1 MIILDIS
8 KVEETVDAGLVYVQ
22 NDSVHLL
29 EMTIQ
34 DNGAAVDLTGKTA
47 KIRFCTRSGYV
58 SDEPCTIVSAAAGTL
73 SYKMLGAQLVRGEVL
88 GIVSL
93 YAGDERQSTSKFRL
107 LCVDDLS
114 SDDSVRDS
122 VQYSELQKAIT
133 AAEAATGEANEA
145 AEYAQSQGDYAKEK
159 GDAVSLEWEPHVADK
174 VIHITSEERAGW
186 NNKVDKAEGKGLSDN
201 NYTDADKI
209 KLDGIEAGAEVNQNA
224 FGVVSVDGVFDI
236 NATSKTDKL
245 NIVGG
250 SNITL
255 NNYDDYGYQA
265 VHISATDTTYENATE
280 TKAGLMSSADKAK
293 LDTISVGAEP
303 NDVTSVAGKTG
314 AVSLDKSD
322 VGLGNLTNDKQA
334 KETDFNAHVG
344 NTSNPHNVTKEQ
356 LGIENVDNTSDMDK
370 PVSTAQAAALA
381 LKADKAEFDA
391 HNADGERHITAA
403 ERARWDSSA
412 IVGDASGEK
421 IVLDDVAPQGAIREL
436 EIYGKSEQETSVQG
450 KNLLDTTGIG
460 VGSNFDNYVND
471 VTFTHQSDGGVKVTG
486 TYMNEYSPYSTRFEL
501 IDKLTVGKTYVKS
514 MTGGV
519 TGINFAVVVIKND
532 DTSTRPTTFTL
543 DDTVKSVK
551 AYLEITKID
560 DPIDTTVYLQV
571 EEGSAATAYEP
582 FVPNKPSPEYPSEI
596 KSAENFTAL
605 FLRGKNL
612 LDTSGMGT
620 TAGGITYTPQADG
633 SVKVAGTSTG
643 FGSSKLIDITSR
655 LTLGKKYV
663 KSMKGGVSGLTMP
676 MLVTPKTGS
685 ATFPSTFTMDETIE
699 SVKVYLQVN
708 SADIAVDT
716 TVYLQVEEG
725 SAATAYEPY
734 GGTVVNIPYEL
745 RGVPNSTGGWLARDY
760 IEVKDGAVKL
770 VRECGELACSGG
782 ENWIYSATDNYEMYF
797 LLLADGK
804 GLGYGDIWFKTSH
817 YKVAYTVT
825 QYAYPFAMNTYEGR
839 FQPSILCALG
849 TYGSSAAWK
858 TYLAGLSEAGNPLTI
873 LYQLATPTIEDITE
887 TETGQALLALT
898 LTAPT
903 ASVSNTADSGMAVRY
918 EVDGTIAYKKLAS
931 AIVALGGTI

>member
-1 MIILDIS
+1 MITYKIR
-8 KVEETVDAGLVYVQ
+8 
-22 NDSVHLL
+22 L
-29 EMTIQ
+29 EMAGGREQYSNMEFTTGDVQ
-34 DNGAAVDLTGKTA
+34 AYRLEFDFMDNGKAYDCTGHTLTVKAKRSDGSVVVDSGTVENGKAFYIPANSVFSKPDALELEVALVTA
-47 KIRFCTRSGYV
+47 DG
-58 SDEPCTIVSAAAGTL
+58 
-73 SYKMLGAQLVRGEVL
+73 SYATVKVIHAHVREGFGDGDVTPEDTTPILVNLIAQG
-88 GIVSL
+88 
-93 YAGDERQSTSKFRL
+93 
-107 LCVDDLS
+107 
-114 SDDSVRDS
+114 
-122 VQYSELQKAIT
+122 
-133 AAEAATGEANEA
+133 
-145 AEYAQSQGDYAKEK
+145 EYAKQMGDYAKEQ
-159 GDAVSLEWEPHVADK
+159 GEWVGEASDAHINDNVR
-174 VIHITSEERAGW
+174 HITSEERAGW
-186 NNKVDKAEGKGLSDN
+186 NNKVDKVEGKGLSTND
-201 NYTDADKI
+201 YTDAEKAKLAGVAPEATKTTIGSSDGKTTIHTQNVGGSAKTAFLYPAAVMDEKLAEKVDKVTGKGLSTNDYTTAEKE
-209 KLDGIEAGAEVNQNA
+209 KLAGIEAEAQKNV
-224 FGVVSVDGVFDI
+224 
-236 NATSKTDKL
+236 
-245 NIVGG
+245 
-250 SNITL
+250 
-255 NNYDDYGYQA
+255 
-265 VHISATDTTYENATE
+265 
-280 TKAGLMSSADKAK
+280 
-293 LDTISVGAEP
+293 
-303 NDVTSVAGKTG
+303 VTSVAGKTG
-314 AVSLDKSD
+314 AVALDKSD

-356 LGIENVDNTSDMDK
+356 LEIENVDNTSDMDK

-391 HNADGERHITAA
+391 HNADEERHITPQ
-403 ERARWDSSA
+403 ERARWDASA

-421 IVLDDVAPQGAIREL
+421 IVLDDVAPQGVIREL
-436 EIYGKSEQETSVQG
+436 EIYGKSEQETSTQG

-471 VTFTHQSDGGVKVTG
+471 VTFESQADGGVKVTG
-486 TYMNEYSPYSTRFEL
+486 TTMNEYSPYSTRFEL

-519 TGINFAVVVIKND
+519 DGISFVVAVTKND
-532 DTSTRPTTFTL
+532 NTSTRPTTFTL
-543 DDTVKSVK
+543 DDTIKSVK

-560 DPIDTTVYLQV
+560 APIDTTVYLQV
-571 EEGSAATAYEP
+571 EEGSTATAYEP

-685 ATFPSTFTMDETIE
+685 ATFPSTFTMDDTIE

-725 SAATAYEPY
+725 SVATAYEPY

-770 VRECGELACSGG
+770 VRECAEKTFNGTEGWYYAAQNTTES
-782 ENWIYSATDNYEMYF
+782 NY
-797 LLLADGK
+797 LSVPDGK
-804 GLGYGDIWFKTSH
+804 GLSYLSTDFRTSH
-817 YKVAYTVT
+817 YKMGNPIANVPRATNISSEGKFVPGFYNVKNTFGSVT
-825 QYAYPFAMNTYEGR
+825 
-839 FQPSILCALG
+839 
-849 TYGSSAAWK
+849 AWK
-858 TYLAGLSEAGNPLTI
+858 TYLAGLSEADNPLTI
-873 LYQLATPTIEDITE
+873 LYQLATPTVEDITD
-887 TETGQALLALT
+887 TETGQKLLALT
-898 LTAPT
+898 LTAPD
-903 ASVSNTADSGMAVRY
+903 AALSNTAASGMAVKY
-918 EVDGTIAYKKLAS
+918 EVDGTIAYKKQESRLS
-931 AIVALGGTI
+931 ARIAALEAAIINNI